1 MIINNEE
8 VCIMRINFY
17 SGEETLVRLGDRDDW
32 IKEYGGRVESFE
44 MAADEQLIGAELYRD

>member
-44 MAADEQLIGAELYRD
+44 MAADEQLIGA